1 VDSAAPAPDVFDS
14 RRITGEGR
22 PDDGGNATATGAAAV
37 STAGDFSMVLGGPLY
52 QVLLRAR
59 ILREPLDLLARR
71 IFVISM
77 LGWLPLLL
85 FAAATGRAVG
95 GSKVPFLYDIA
106 THARFLVALP
116 LLILAE
122 WVVHIRFR
130 PLIEQFVARDL
141 VKSEDRP
148 RFHEIVQSSFR
159 LRNSVA
165 AEVILLILVFT
176 AGYLVWR
183 HEGSLQTAT
192 WYANVA
198 ADGSQN
204 LTLPG
209 QCYAYW
215 SQPLFQFIL
224 LRWYFRIF
232 IWSRFLWKVSRL
244 DLKLIPTHP
253 DHAGG
258 LGFLTGTAH
267 AMMPLLVAQ
276 SAVISGVL
284 ANRIFFE
291 GAKLIQFRV
300 EILVLVLFLL
310 ALALGP
316 LMVFA
321 PALLACQ
328 RLGRREYGLLASRY
342 VNAFDR
348 KWVRNDFDP
357 NDFLGSGDIQS
368 LADLGNS
375 FSIIESMNP
384 FPFGK
389 AAALRV
395 ALMTALPLL
404 PLVLTVIPF
413 DELVERLFRSLL

>member
-1 VDSAAPAPDVFDS
+1 LSSSAPLAKVIEGPHAPPDPAAPPDPRAAPD
-14 RRITGEGR
+14 
-22 PDDGGNATATGAAAV
+22 PAAAAAD
-37 STAGDFSMVLGGPLY
+37 SDFSMVLGGPLY
-52 QVLLRAR
+52 QLFLRAHLAR
-59 ILREPLDLLARR
+59 APLDLLPRR
-71 IFVISM
+71 IIVISL
-77 LGWLPLLL
+77 LGWLPLLI
-85 FAAATGRAVG
+85 FALATGRAWG
-95 GSKVPFLYDIA
+95 GAKVPFLLDIA
-106 THARFLVALP
+106 THARFLIALP

-122 WVVHIRFR
+122 WVVHMRFR
-130 PLIEQFVARDL
+130 PLIGQFLARDL
-141 VKSEDRP
+141 IRPADRP
-148 RFHEIVQSSFR
+148 RFHEIMKSSFR
-159 LRNSVA
+159 LRNSVVV
-165 AEVILLILVFT
+165 EVILLLIVFT
-176 AGYLVWR
+176 GGHFIWR
-183 HEGSLQTAT
+183 HQGSLQTTT
-192 WYANVA
+192 WYSDGGYLTA
-198 ADGSQN
+198 AGK
-204 LTLPG
+204 
-209 QCYAYW
+209 CYAYW

-224 LRWYFRIF
+224 LRLYFRIF
-232 IWSRFLWKVSRL
+232 IWSRFLWKTSRL
-244 DLKLIPTHP
+244 DLNLVPTHP

-258 LGFLTGTAH
+258 LGFLTGAAH
-267 AMMPLLVAQ
+267 AMMPLLFAQ

-291 GAKLIQFRV
+291 GAKLAQFRV

-342 VNAFDR
+342 VGAFDR
-348 KWVRNDFDP
+348 KWVRGQFDP
-357 NDFLGSGDIQS
+357 NELLGSGDIQS

-389 AAALRV
+389 AAAVRV

-413 DELVERLFRSLL
+413 DELIDRLFRSLL